1 MEIMRQ
7 ARGQI

>member
-1 MEIMRQ
+1 MRQ